1 MSGAHRDEALHASV
15 VPYSV
20 TTTRGAVADAESSS
34 FRARAV
40 SAARGAV
47 AVASP
52 ALTESITHARGARAE
67 PEPEPEP
74 KPEPSSVDA
83 SPCRRGTSPAR
94 GGLGFCASIDV
105 RPHA

>member
-47 AVASP
+47 AVASL
-52 ALTESITHARGARAE
+52 ALTESITHARGARA
-67 PEPEPEP
+67 EPEPEP

-83 SPCRRGTSPAR
+83 SPCRRGTSHAR
-94 GGLGFCASIDV
+94 GGVGFCASIDV

>member
-52 ALTESITHARGARAE
+52 ALTESIPHARGARAE
-67 PEPEPEP
+67 PEPEPER
-74 KPEPSSVDA
+74 EPCTAANVGPFACAQGDGSSD
-83 SPCRRGTSPAR
+83 AR
-94 GGLGFCASIDV
+94 GGASC
-105 RPHA
+105 RGSGLP